1 MDSLAT
7 ESLLNAL
14 LECFEKLDIDFLEEV
29 IIDGEDGYREI
40 TNSDILTVWETFF
53 CSAIVKL
60 SIAPSRK
67 KTHKSPNPDV
77 LRAWRRGEVS
87 DKTKSTLKKNYI
99 PNISA
104 KNGYTYIEAQKEH
117 IIHFLEL
124 AICAEESTW
133 DIDKKSIYNEK
144 FLYKKKLIERESI
157 LPYIYSKFAVLKELF
172 EDIPIHII
180 ANRDDIKWFS
190 DIVVNRIPEID
201 NDENER
207 KFAAV
212 FAAAMILSLNIKDE
226 KEISIA
232 ESAGVDERIKEYLY
246 RLFGD
251 STKESEGLQKDASSA
266 AKELYIS
273 IPRILKSNDEDAEA
287 KKSELIGAFDS
298 LKLAKNENGILESM
312 IRIKRSI
319 DKCFRSAEDLIRILS
334 DDEDSEE
341 FSRDWNECAYRL
353 KDMITE
359 MVAYYRVVLE
369 RDLLTQDTHDQELT
383 SFKLDV
389 LDTSVEIYI
398 ILGFLEAQLKKEFEE
413 LNRSASKIEKEQIRF
428 RIRKTKMD
436 LTDIRRQYDSAEI
449 DITNLIAEH
458 KVMSNYDMGTI

>member
-14 LECFEKLDIDFLEEV
+14 LECFGKLDIDFLEKV
-29 IIDGEDGYREI
+29 TIDGEDGYRKI
-40 TNSDILTVWETFF
+40 TNSDVVTVWETYF
-53 CSAIVKL
+53 CSAVVKL
-60 SIAPSRK
+60 SVSPRRND
-67 KTHKSPNPDV
+67 TSPNPDA
-77 LRAWRRGEVS
+77 LRAWRRGEVN
-87 DKTKSTLKKNYI
+87 DKTKSTLRKKYI

-104 KNGYTYIEAQKEH
+104 RNGYTYIDAQKEH
-117 IIHFLEL
+117 IIHFMEL

-144 FLYKKKLIERESI
+144 CLYKKKLIERESI

-172 EDIPIHII
+172 EGTPIQII
-180 ANRDDIKWFS
+180 ASRDDIKWFS
-190 DIVVNRIPEID
+190 DTVANKIPEID

-212 FAAAMILSLNIKDE
+212 FAAAMLLSLNIKD
-226 KEISIA
+226 KEEIPIE
-232 ESAGVDERIKEYLY
+232 ESTSVDKRIEEYLY
-246 RLFGD
+246 RLFSD
-251 STKESEGLQKDASSA
+251 EPKESEGSQKGASPVS
-266 AKELYIS
+266 KESNFS
-273 IPRILKSNDEDAEA
+273 IPRISKSDNEDAEA
-287 KKSELIGAFDS
+287 NKSELIGAFDS

-319 DKCFRSAEDLIRILS
+319 DKCFLSAEDLIRILP
-334 DDEDSEE
+334 DDDLEE
-341 FSRDWNECAYRL
+341 LSRGWIECAYRL

-369 RDLLTQDTHDQELT
+369 RDLLTQDSYNQELT
-383 SFKLDV
+383 SLKLDI

-398 ILGFLEAQLKKEFEE
+398 ILGFLEAQLKNEFEE
-413 LNRSASKIEKEQIRF
+413 LNRSAGKIEKEQIRF

-436 LTDIRRQYDSAEI
+436 LTDIRRQYDSADI
-449 DITNLIAEH
+449 DITNSIAEH
-458 KVMSNYDMGTI
+458 KVTSNYDMGTI